1 MAATF
6 SPTMQ
11 RSTIGDAVCVG
22 GSAASLPP
30 LRHAPLSRALAPSAR
45 LCRAPLRPPPPV
57 PRASDAFFYHPHDH
71 LSLMGYNSKVFP
83 LVTSVFII
91 GLSLSIRCSLRSRL
105 CLSLYKFLCYGLY
118 LFAIFLYKFV

>member
-1 MAATF
+1 MAATY

-30 LRHAPLSRALAPSAR
+30 LRHAPLSLALALSAR
-45 LCRAPLRPPPPV
+45 LCRAPL
-57 PRASDAFFYHPHDH
+57 PRLPLCARLRLSPAPLMHFFQPHDH
-71 LSLMGYNSKVFP
+71 LSLMGYNSKVFSTFTSVLYGLSFNAVFP

-91 GLSLSIRCSLRSRL
+91 GLSL
-105 CLSLYKFLCYGLY
+105 
-118 LFAIFLYKFV
+118 